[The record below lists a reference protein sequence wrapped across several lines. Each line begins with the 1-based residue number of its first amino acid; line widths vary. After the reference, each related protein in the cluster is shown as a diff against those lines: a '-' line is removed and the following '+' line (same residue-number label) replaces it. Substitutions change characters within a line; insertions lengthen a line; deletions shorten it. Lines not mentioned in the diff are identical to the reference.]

1 MEEAKASW
9 NTQYVSK
16 EGFECQLTL
25 REDEGGEE
33 SAEQKLAK
41 RASVVMFS
49 LVNSGCTP
57 IRRYT
62 TASNGEEQPADDDTV
77 YFDADG
83 VRRCNKKVVG
93 NKICGTPIEGVR
105 QGQYG
110 PYWSCPN
117 YKSHVKKQSSG

>member
-16 EGFECQLTL
+16 EGFECQITL
-25 REDEGGEE
+25 RDDDEVP
-33 SAEQKLAK
+33 LAK
-41 RASVVMFS
+41 RAKNVMES
-49 LVNSGCTP
+49 LIVSGNAP

-62 TASNGEEQPADDDTV
+62 TASNGNGEEQPADDDTV

-83 VRRCNKKVVG
+83 VRRCNKKVAG